1 MQTSLTQTKSGVSKK
16 YLVFGLLLFSCGAI
30 ANYIYFNSHDPTKNG
45 ELNGPF
51 VEQVKNFPPLLLIAF
66 PLIFAPIIEEFAFRG
81 WLMSTVTRKIISVVL
96 VVFYVQSAFQSL
108 LLSVIV
114 FLLLILF
121 LFKVGKYFFAVNVIF
136 TSLLFSSVHI
146 QNFNDPFIT
155 FAALTQL
162 FGVGLILSFIT
173 CRFGIVYAIIL
184 HAINNTI
191 AFLPFILVSNSD
203 QELVFEGETYSATL
217 TPVSI
222 FNVGESNTYDYTDS
236 ISITNNLTEIAV
248 ALAPFE
254 TDMIYTSPSINL
266 AHFKLKVYPTLN
278 LAIDP
283 TLLFMDYLRVNKI
296 SSDTLQ
302 KAAFTLERVSNFQ
315 YQPGEEPT
323 YKTSLFS
330 LVQQIRNKYD
340 IPLWIPTDLNDSIYT
355 IDISTISMSNFDDF
369 RNYLER
375 KQGLRIHDPNQ
386 IELKEVCFKRQ
397 KN

>member
-30 ANYIYFNSHDPTKNG
+30 ANYIYFNSLDPTKNG